1 MPTGTK
7 LAFVTFDGAEAQA
20 FLYERAARRLSPLP
34 GFPMSGPKKPQFDG
48 PAPRTFQ
55 SVGAARS
62 AIDPKT
68 DREHAL
74 EGEFV
79 AGVAE
84 SLEALRTKNVFNT
97 LIVAAPPRPLG
108 LWRERAADA
117 LRAVVR
123 TEVAKNYAGRDAST
137 LVAVVED
144 ALLG

>member
-34 GFPMSGPKKPQFDG
+34 GFPMSGPKKPQFYG

-68 DREHAL
+68 DREHAM

-79 AGVAE
+79 ASVAE
-84 SLEALRTKNVFNT
+84 SLEALRIKNVFAQ
-97 LIVAAPPRPLG
+97 LLVAAPPRPLG
-108 LWRERAADA
+108 LWRERAAA
-117 LRAVVR
+117 SLRAVVR
-123 TEVAKNYAGRDAST
+123 SEVTKNYAGRDANT
-137 LVAVVED
+137 LIAVVED